1 MSPRGGE
8 HGMAAGTDTVNNKIY
23 YPSACPGEGAYRD
36 RCSLEE
42 AVRYGG
48 ADFE

>member
-23 YPSACPGEGAYRD
+23 YPSACPGEG
-36 RCSLEE
+36 CSLEA

-48 ADFE
+48 ADFG